1 MNYRNAKFVNT
12 AIIDCE
18 IEHPVYGWIPFTCD
32 PNDTGAL
39 FNTATLFNQMANNPE
54 TIPYVEP
61 TPEELLAI
69 KSEEVRAKRNNLL
82 ATVVDPIVM
91 NSLRWGALTDNKK
104 KEVSDY
110 REALLDITSQET
122 FPTSVIWP
130 DQPTV

>member
-1 MNYRNAKFVNT
+1 
-12 AIIDCE
+12 
-18 IEHPVYGWIPFTCD
+18 
-32 PNDTGAL
+32 
-39 FNTATLFNQMANNPE
+39 MANNPE

-61 TPEELLAI
+61 TSEELLAI